1 MDKPERR
8 LTSNNETKDDLK
20 EDYEVK
26 KKVCSELNECL
37 KKQTEQV
44 GELYATLQES
54 AEPVSPTL
62 YDTLCLSDG
71 QSGDAGI
78 VLVADT
84 TRFDQVSFC
93 QKSLSAECEFRK
105 KEAELEGKRL
115 FIELK
120 EVVNCDSL
128 DELQCLNDYSFDKRE
143 LTFVKANFFPILDK
157 DVAGPSEFSCDNL
170 PSKFSDESEYL
181 GTPLLAYDPTEVFD
195 YCDLWWSWWAARSKT
210 NVKLRVANSERL
222 SLGQVE
228 INLHVGEEYMYPT
241 SS

>member
-1 MDKPERR
+1 VDKPERR

-26 KKVCSELNECL
+26 KNVCSALNECL

-44 GELYATLQES
+44 GKLYATLQES

-120 EVVNCDSL
+120 EVVD
-128 DELQCLNDYSFDKRE
+128 
-143 LTFVKANFFPILDK
+143 FVKANFFPILDK

-170 PSKFSDESEYL
+170 PSKFSNESEYL

-195 YCDLWWSWWAARSKT
+195 YCDL
-210 NVKLRVANSERL
+210 
-222 SLGQVE
+222 
-228 INLHVGEEYMYPT
+228 
-241 SS
+241 